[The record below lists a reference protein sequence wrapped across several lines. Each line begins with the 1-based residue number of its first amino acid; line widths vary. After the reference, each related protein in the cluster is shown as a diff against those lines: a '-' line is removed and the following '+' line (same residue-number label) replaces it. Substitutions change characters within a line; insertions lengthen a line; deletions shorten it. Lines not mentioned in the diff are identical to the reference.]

1 MTAASSFT
9 YSCAICEE
17 PSQRICFYCTKDTC
31 ANHLCLKCNRCS
43 DCCLCEVPL
52 EESHPAAATLAE
64 ASAGETLPVS
74 EPACAEPEPS
84 VPSPRE
90 VASGA

>member
-52 EESHPAAATLAE
+52 EESHPAAERPAE
-64 ASAGETLPVS
+64 AWTRETVPVS
-74 EPACAEPEPS
+74 EEVFAEPEPS
-84 VPSPRE
+84 VPSPADRAR
-90 VASGA
+90 VD

>member
-1 MTAASSFT
+1 MTALSSFT

-17 PSQRICFYCTKDTC
+17 PSQRICYYCTKDTC

-52 EESHPAAATLAE
+52 EQSHPAAAAPVE
-64 ASAGETLPVS
+64 SSAGEIMPVS
-74 EPACAEPEPS
+74 EPESAAPEPS
-84 VPSPRE
+84 DPLPQEMSSRD
-90 VASGA
+90 